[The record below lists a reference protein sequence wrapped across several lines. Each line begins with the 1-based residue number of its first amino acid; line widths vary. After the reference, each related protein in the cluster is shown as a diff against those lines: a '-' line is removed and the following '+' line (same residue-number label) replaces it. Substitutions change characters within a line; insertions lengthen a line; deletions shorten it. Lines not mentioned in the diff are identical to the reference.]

1 MQSPHS
7 PGQAVLARRVLV
19 AVVVAVAVVIA
30 LVYALRAATGPALG
44 VGCVATVGGV
54 SAELSPEQM
63 SNAAT
68 IAGIAVRRELPAR
81 AVTIAIATAL
91 QESKL
96 VNVKYGDR
104 DSLGL
109 FQQRPSQGWG
119 TDAQVLD
126 PIYATNAFYDAL
138 VKVRDYRD
146 RPITDVAQAVQRSGF
161 PQAYAQHEAQARV
174 LASALTG
181 NSPAALTCSLDP
193 EQPPAGTAGVPRLT
207 SALAREQP
215 RVTSAPL
222 AGRPGVRLTPR
233 SKPVSPTAVWALA
246 AWTVGQSER
255 LGVARV
261 YVNGRVWVR
270 AEPDRGWTPA
280 AGSGVPAVGSPD
292 VVVLFEDTS
301 PT

>member
-1 MQSPHS
+1 MQSRHS
-7 PGQAVLARRVLV
+7 PGPSVLARRALV
-19 AVVVAVAVVIA
+19 AVVVAVGVVIA

-44 VGCVATVGGV
+44 VGCVATVGGA

-68 IAGIAVRRELPAR
+68 IAGIAVRRGLPAR

-146 RPITDVAQAVQRSGF
+146 RPVTDVAQAVQRSGF

-181 NSPAALTCSLDP
+181 NSPAALTCVLDP
-193 EQPPAGTAGVPRLT
+193 EDPPAGTAGVPRLT

-215 RVTSAPL
+215 RVTSSPL
-222 AGRPGVRLTPR
+222 AGRAGVRLTPR
-233 SKPVSPTAVWALA
+233 SKPVSPTAVWAIA
-246 AWTVGQSER
+246 AWAVGQSER

-261 YVNGRVWVR
+261 YVDGRVWVR
-270 AEPDRGWTPA
+270 AEPDRGWTTA
-280 AGSGVPAVGSPD
+280 AGSGVPAVRSPD

-301 PT
+301 PA

>member
-1 MQSPHS
+1 MQSRHS

-19 AVVVAVAVVIA
+19 AVVVAVGVVIA
-30 LVYALRAATGPALG
+30 LVFALRAFTAPAVA

-63 SNAAT
+63 GHAAT
-68 IAGIAVRRELPAR
+68 IAGIAVRRGLPAR
-81 AVTIAIATAL
+81 AATIAIATAM

-96 VNVKYGDR
+96 VNVEYGDR

-119 TDAQVLD
+119 SKAQVLD
-126 PIYATNAFYDAL
+126 PIHATNAFYDAL

-161 PQAYAQHEAQARV
+161 PQAYAQHEGEARV

-181 NSPAALTCSLDP
+181 NSPAALTCVLDP
-193 EQPPAGTAGVPRLT
+193 DQPPAGAAGAPRLI

-222 AGRPGVRLTPR
+222 DGRPGVRLT
-233 SKPVSPTAVWALA
+233 VSPTTPPWALA
-246 AWTVGQSER
+246 AWAVGRSER

-261 YVNGRVWVR
+261 YVDGRVWVR
-270 AEPDRGWTPA
+270 AEPDRGWTPE
-280 AGSGVPAVGSPD
+280 AGSGVPAAGSPD
-292 VVVLFEDTS
+292 VVVLFTDTS
-301 PT
+301 PA

>member
-1 MQSPHS
+1 MQSRHS

-19 AVVVAVAVVIA
+19 AVVGAVGVVIA
-30 LVYALRAATGPALG
+30 LVFALRAFTAPAVA

-63 SNAAT
+63 GHAAT
-68 IAGIAVRRELPAR
+68 IAGIAVRRGLPAR
-81 AVTIAIATAL
+81 AATIAIATAM

-96 VNVKYGDR
+96 VNVEYGDR

-119 TDAQVLD
+119 SKAQVLD
-126 PIYATNAFYDAL
+126 PIHATNAFYDAL

-161 PQAYAQHEAQARV
+161 PQAYAQHEGEARV

-181 NSPAALTCSLDP
+181 NSPAALTCVLDP
-193 EQPPAGTAGVPRLT
+193 DQPPAGTAGAPRLI
-207 SALAREQP
+207 SALAGEQP

-222 AGRPGVRLTPR
+222 DGRPGVRLTPR

-246 AWTVGQSER
+246 AWAVGRSER

-261 YVNGRVWVR
+261 YVDGRVWVR

-280 AGSGVPAVGSPD
+280 AGSGVPAAGSPD
-292 VVVLFEDTS
+292 VVVLFTDTS
-301 PT
+301 PA